1 MRAVKRELLDLSTF
15 QDVPFECLM
24 AEPEVKAR
32 SQQSG
37 LYQAL
42 FSFQDA
48 RDRNRNWGDIKQS
61 SILVFQKGATEDLG
75 LWLMEVPHGL
85 EGGITYNADIYTAQT
100 ASAMRE
106 RYLELVVRLADRPQ
120 GALAELLDPQTSRVH
135 AVLRRLAHAV
145 QPSAPAAALAV
156 APARSTLEESRFPLG
171 STEQIIRDVWAS
183 VLGLPPDQVAAQD
196 NFFDLG
202 GDSLSAMRAV
212 QNMFERTGK
221 RANARILIFQTL
233 EQIARHYDEM
243 AIEAPTKPS
252 LLRRLFGSG
261 RDAG

>member
-1 MRAVKRELLDLSTF
+1 
-15 QDVPFECLM
+15 
-24 AEPEVKAR
+24 
-32 SQQSG
+32 
-37 LYQAL
+37 
-42 FSFQDA
+42 
-48 RDRNRNWGDIKQS
+48 
-61 SILVFQKGATEDLG
+61 
-75 LWLMEVPHGL
+75 
-85 EGGITYNADIYTAQT
+85 GGITYNADIYTAQT

-171 STEQIIRDVWAS
+171 STEQIIREVWAS